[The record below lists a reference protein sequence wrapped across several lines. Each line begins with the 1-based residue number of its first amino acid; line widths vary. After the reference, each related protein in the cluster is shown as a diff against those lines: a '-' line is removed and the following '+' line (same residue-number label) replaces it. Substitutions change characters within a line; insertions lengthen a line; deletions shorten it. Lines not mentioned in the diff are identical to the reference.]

1 MCWHWLTPQS
11 QTPVTL
17 PNMVSSCRVGLYLLL
32 YKLNRDFSSQSDE
45 ECFGNS
51 HFFSLSSQEQL
62 IDLEC
67 HAVLAP
73 SCHMVTVNKSLPA
86 SAFTVKQDLKGTV
99 HTKTLSTYLDFS
111 FFYIVFA

>member
-1 MCWHWLTPQS
+1 
-11 QTPVTL
+11 
-17 PNMVSSCRVGLYLLL
+17 MVSPCGVGLYLLL
-32 YKLNRDFSSQSDE
+32 YKLNGDFSSQSDE

-51 HFFSLSSQEQL
+51 VIFFLLNSQEQL

-73 SCHMVTVNKSLPA
+73 SCHMVTVNKSPPA

-99 HTKTLSTYLDFS
+99 HTKTFSSYFDLSSFS
-111 FFYIVFA
+111 IVFV